1 MERKVDRQARDELP
15 CLSTNEGG
23 FEMTI
28 TIAPFTID
36 RSHDRSYPSRVYVRD
51 GLITPITYWG
61 IYIDDKNVSYTSSK
75 ELAEKTKIWMEKWLR
90 QR

>member
-1 MERKVDRQARDELP
+1 
-15 CLSTNEGG
+15 
-23 FEMTI
+23 MTI

-36 RSHDRSYPSRVYVRD
+36 RSHECGSLSPVYAGD

-61 IYIDDKNVSYTSSK
+61 IYIDDKNISYTSSK
-75 ELAEKTKIWMEKWLR
+75 ELAEKTKVWMEKWLR

>member
-1 MERKVDRQARDELP
+1 
-15 CLSTNEGG
+15 
-23 FEMTI
+23 MTI

-36 RSHDRSYPSRVYVRD
+36 RSHDCSSLSPVYARD

-61 IYIDDKNVSYTSSK
+61 IYIDDKNISYTSSK
-75 ELAEKTKIWMEKWLR
+75 ELAEKTKVWMEKWLR